1 MIEMER
7 IEKEK
12 EQKEQRRIHQLA
24 DWVGTHGTMS
34 QKKRLIANLLP
45 QDEIL
50 ADMRKYAF
58 SSLDAVGRYDR
69 ITKAEVLEEVGGEYD
84 TEDDVDFSVE
94 PATSATDEEFEALEK
109 IGELIRAVYPEV
121 QVELLE
127 HRGYTE
133 RSDQILIRKAVKVTI
148 PFGDLEF
155 TREYAAPLVPAA

>member
-12 EQKEQRRIHQLA
+12 EQKEQRKLHQLA

-34 QKKRLIANLLP
+34 QKKRFRANLLP

-58 SSLDAVGRYDR
+58 SSLDAFGRYDR
-69 ITKAEVLEEVGGEYD
+69 ITKADVLDEVGGEFD
-84 TEDDVDFSVE
+84 TENDVDFSVE

-109 IGELIRAVYPEV
+109 IGEIIRAVDPEA
-121 QVELLE
+121 
-127 HRGYTE
+127 
-133 RSDQILIRKAVKVTI
+133 RSSSWNIAVIPNARIRS
-148 PFGDLEF
+148 
-155 TREYAAPLVPAA
+155 

>member
-12 EQKEQRRIHQLA
+12 EQRRIYQLA

-58 SSLDAVGRYDR
+58 SSLDVFGRYDR
-69 ITKAEVLEEVGGEYD
+69 ITKADVLDEVGGEFD

-109 IGELIRAVYPEV
+109 IGEIIRAVYPEA

-133 RSDQILIRKAVKVTI
+133 RSDQILARKAVKVTI
-148 PFGDLEF
+148 PFGDFEF
-155 TREYAAPLVPAA
+155 TREYAAPLLMPAA